1 MGFIRKVSLPA
12 VLLVVVARISVAA
25 SAFISDNAL
34 ESRGSAGRSLLQ
46 AQSSCPIDFENLNY
60 TVITSQCKGPKYPAK
75 LCCAAF
81 KEFACPYADR
91 LNDGTNDCATT
102 MFSYINLYGKYPPGL
117 FASEC
122 REGDEGLAC
131 DALPPASDN
140 ADAQSLFS
148 LCKPDMEGCSTE
160 LQSYENTEP
169 MPPQLQQD
177 TSMVNMKNRI
187 YQMLLPRVSFVEV
200 ESLRNHAIFLGNIQS
215 ICLLVE
221 NTGCKENCIYFNQPG
236 DEIAWPVFDLG
247 SKSITDGPVLSS
259 KAVFRSLF

>member
-148 LCKPDMEGCSTE
+148 L
-160 LQSYENTEP
+160 
-169 MPPQLQQD
+169 LQQD